1 MQVATGVRW
10 FATVL
15 LATASVMT
23 IERALATQLDD
34 LLRRKGFQTTDT
46 VVPVLLQ
53 TVARAA
59 DFPTAASGPDFVYE
73 YRPETGTFERSTRPF
88 SPVLVEAARTVGRH
102 VLQIGAS
109 FLWSDFNRLDGAL
122 LRNTRPTFSFVT
134 PPLTPTGPPR
144 PIPGALTFDR
154 FGIEDFVFSGLV
166 TYGVTERWDVGL
178 VVPGVATTLR
188 VTGQSQ
194 VRVEKETIPLNRF
207 DIDDSKLGVGDIILR
222 TKYVF
227 EPGGGMTIAPTFALR
242 MPSGNQ
248 DNF

>member
-1 MQVATGVRW
+1 VGRAAAWPGD
-10 FATVL
+10 
-15 LATASVMT
+15 TA
-23 IERALATQLDD
+23 
-34 LLRRKGFQTTDT
+34 
-46 VVPVLLQ
+46 VPV
-53 TVARAA
+53 
-59 DFPTAASGPDFVYE
+59 AS
-73 YRPETGTFERSTRPF
+73 
-88 SPVLVEAARTVGRH
+88 L
-102 VLQIGAS
+102 
-109 FLWSDFNRLDGAL
+109 
-122 LRNTRPTFSFVT
+122 
-134 PPLTPTGPPR
+134 PLPLAPAGPPR

-154 FGIEDFVFSGLV
+154 CGIEDFVFSGLV

>member
-88 SPVLVEAARTVGRH
+88 SPVGVGPARPAGRH
-102 VLQIGAS
+102 APQTGPLSLGGAFIRRDAPPPRNPGPPSS
-109 FLWSDFNRLDGAL
+109 F
-122 LRNTRPTFSFVT
+122 PP

-154 FGIEDFVFSGLV
+154 FGIEDFVFSGL
-166 TYGVTERWDVGL
+166 
-178 VVPGVATTLR
+178 
-188 VTGQSQ
+188 
-194 VRVEKETIPLNRF
+194 
-207 DIDDSKLGVGDIILR
+207 
-222 TKYVF
+222 
-227 EPGGGMTIAPTFALR
+227 
-242 MPSGNQ
+242 
-248 DNF
+248 